1 MTFNDYAKIYD
12 CIRDCVQSV
21 PESTEPVAGT
31 LKDDRWACVLGGN
44 GSTGIAMYTAGDS
57 VTPVLRETDMET
69 DINKSGSAGVNRNLA
84 LGSLASAESSWNFVE
99 ASYAAAAANAC
110 LNTGRRISELNCGI
124 PRELHYS
131 FGLDFAGK
139 TVACVGHLK
148 KAPMYAAE
156 AKKVYILERCPQPGD
171 YPDSAC
177 DFILPECD
185 IVIITGSSLINK
197 TLPHLLTL
205 CENAYT
211 VLTGPSVPLC
221 PGLKDFGIDRLAGF
235 AATDVQGLTA
245 AVKANRLHSPYIF
258 GESFVL

>member
-1 MTFNDYAKIYD
+1 MNFNDYAKIYN
-12 CIRDCVQSV
+12 CIGDCVRSV
-21 PESTEPVAGT
+21 PESGDCVSG
-31 LKDDRWACVLGGN
+31 LLRDDRWACVLSGN
-44 GSTGIAMYTAGDS
+44 GGAGIAMYTEGNSLPPLLPEMKEPSPKPDYVAPAGGL
-57 VTPVLRETDMET
+57 T
-69 DINKSGSAGVNRNLA
+69 
-84 LGSLASAESSWNFVE
+84 LGELASAESSWNFVE
-99 ASYAAAAANAC
+99 ASYAAAAANVC
-110 LNTGRRISELNCGI
+110 LNTGKRIAELGCGI

-139 TVACVGHLK
+139 TVAIIGHLK

-156 AKKVYILERCPQPGD
+156 AKKVYILERSPQTGD

-177 DFILPECD
+177 DFILPQCD

-235 AATDVQGLTA
+235 AATDISGIIA
-245 AVKANRLHSPYIF
+245 AVRANSLYSPYSF